1 MSNKKRKMQNR
12 QTSPDSK
19 VNLITAL
26 LNLIIALI
34 NIIAIVK
41 LRS

>member
-12 QTSPDSK
+12 KISPDSK
-19 VNLITAL
+19 LNLITAL
-26 LNLIIALI
+26 LNLIIALM